1 MDSVTEVRYG
11 SVVVGRS
18 PQIRDRTDAGAF
30 VVFSEPLPVGT
41 PIALK
46 LDDKEQFARV
56 TEVVESA
63 DEAVAGMRVRF
74 VDSAERPAPAPKP
87 MARVAPQAAPAPAPA
102 AAPPAP
108 AAAEPPAP
116 APAVAAQAPEHA
128 ASPVPVASEASSGSE
143 AVHASSDSGGHP
155 VDPNAPHHDGEG
167 GRRRRR
173 RK

>member
-1 MDSVTEVRYG
+1 VI
-11 SVVVGRS
+11 VGRS
-18 PQIRDRTDAGAF
+18 PQIRDRTSAGAF
-30 VVFSEPLPVGT
+30 IVFSEPLPVGT

-46 LDDKEQFARV
+46 IDDKELYARV

-87 MARVAPQAAPAPAPA
+87 MARVAPPQAAPTPAP
-102 AAPPAP
+102 PP
-108 AAAEPPAP
+108 AAAEPPSP
-116 APAVAAQAPEHA
+116 APAAAVREEQAA
-128 ASPVPVASEASSGSE
+128 PVPVATEGSSASE
-143 AVHASSDSGGHP
+143 AVHSSDSAGHP
-155 VDPNAPHHDGEG
+155 TDPNAHHDGEG